1 MGSQEDEQVPP
12 GVSAGLPPPNWYQDP
27 QDPWRSRYWDGTR
40 WTEHTHP
47 HPLAAPT
54 VAPVYRSLVTP
65 ARTLF
70 VLFAVTLV
78 LTVVAL
84 LSDWAELSLLGRM
97 VEDPASVSPAEAD
110 ASDLLQGLIG
120 LLQLLLYLGTGVTFL
135 VWFWRAYRNLPVL
148 GAKSLRFSSGWA
160 VGAWFVPFLNLV
172 RPKQMT
178 DDIWRA
184 SDPAL
189 PARPGTAWKQQRVP
203 ALLHWWW
210 ALFILSGVLGWATFR
225 SEWGATSPQELQTAS
240 AVTLAGDFLDLPLTI
255 LAFQV
260 VAQVTRRQEA
270 RAGQL
275 AVSRTAWT
283 DWA

>member
-1 MGSQEDEQVPP
+1 MGSREDEQVPP
-12 GVSAGLPPPNWYQDP
+12 GVSAGLPPPNWYPDP
-27 QDPWRSRYWDGTR
+27 QDPSRSRYWDGTR

-47 HPLAAPT
+47 LAAPT
-54 VAPVYRSLVTP
+54 VAPGYRPLVTP

-70 VLFAVTLV
+70 VLFAVILV

-84 LSDWAELSLLGRM
+84 LSGWAELSMLGRM
-97 VEDPASVSPAEAD
+97 VEDPASVSPADAD
-110 ASDLLQGLIG
+110 ASDLRQGLIG
-120 LLQLLLYLGTGVTFL
+120 LLQVLLYLGTGVAFL
-135 VWFWRAYRNLPVL
+135 VWFRRAYRNLPTL
-148 GAKSLRFSSGWA
+148 GAESLRFSSGWA

-172 RPKQMT
+172 RPKQIT

-189 PARPGTAWKQQRVP
+189 PARPGAVWKQQRVP

-210 ALFILSGVLGWATFR
+210 ALFILSGLLGWAAFR
-225 SEWGATSPQELQTAS
+225 SGLGATTPQELQTAS
-240 AVTLAGDFLDLPLTI
+240 AVTLTGDFLYLPLTI
-255 LAFQV
+255 LASQV

-270 RAGQL
+270 RASQL
-275 AVSRTAWT
+275 AASRTART